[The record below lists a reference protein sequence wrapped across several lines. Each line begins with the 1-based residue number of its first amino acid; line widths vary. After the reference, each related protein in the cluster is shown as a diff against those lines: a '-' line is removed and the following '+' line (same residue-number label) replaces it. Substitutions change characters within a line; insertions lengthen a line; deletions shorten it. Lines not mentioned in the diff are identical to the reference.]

1 MVAGLE
7 VRLIEEF
14 IQDAAEPE
22 NRSQDTKRHDQS
34 ASVQTCTAFLINVQS
49 VIRMMEDFRNS
60 FEEDSQDLLVLDT
73 KEIAAPP
80 GDVDAVRRAHK
91 VGQVQFDN
99 FARERLVERTKPI
112 VDAIHR
118 NKLKIFSQHASKPQA
133 KGKQQMQSF
142 KNDVDLLSA
151 LRRVPEPGWEIG
163 NLDEFF
169 QTKSA
174 PCAVGWRWHPAG
186 CQE

>member
-1 MVAGLE
+1 MVTGLG
-7 VRLIEEF
+7 VARFIEEF
-14 IQDAAEPE
+14 QDATEPE
-22 NRSQDTKRHDQS
+22 NRSQDTKHHDQC
-34 ASVQTCTAFLINVQS
+34 ASVQTAFLKNVQS

-60 FEEDSQDLLVLDT
+60 FEEDSHQDLLVLDT

-80 GDVDAVRRAHK
+80 GAAYAIRHAHK

-99 FARERLVERTKPI
+99 FVRERLVERTKPTE
-112 VDAIHR
+112 DAIHR
-118 NKLKIFSQHASKPQA
+118 NKLKIFSQHAAKPQA
-133 KGKQQMQSF
+133 KCKQQMKSL

-163 NLDEFF
+163 NPDKFF

-174 PCAVGWRWHPAG
+174 PCTIGW
-186 CQE
+186 

>member
-1 MVAGLE
+1 
-7 VRLIEEF
+7 
-14 IQDAAEPE
+14 
-22 NRSQDTKRHDQS
+22 
-34 ASVQTCTAFLINVQS
+34 
-49 VIRMMEDFRNS
+49 MMKDFGNS
-60 FEEDSQDLLVLDT
+60 FEEDSHQDLLVLDT

-80 GDVDAVRRAHK
+80 GAAYAIRHAHK

-99 FARERLVERTKPI
+99 FVRERLVERTKPTE
-112 VDAIHR
+112 DAIHR
-118 NKLKIFSQHASKPQA
+118 NKLKIFSQHASKPHA
-133 KGKQQMQSF
+133 KGKQHMQSL

-151 LRRVPEPGWEIG
+151 LRRVPEPGWETE

-174 PCAVGWRWHPAG
+174 HCTIEWRWHLAG